1 MSRYLIQH
9 TRIARNVPF
18 CVVALLCAVLS
29 GCLTPPEEG
38 TATTETE
45 SALSV
50 EPNVC
55 HGVARP
61 HTACEDRCDAL
72 EQQCFELEPTTNCGL
87 KLTLCLGACGGGCQ
101 P

>member
-1 MSRYLIQH
+1 MSLYLINH
-9 TRIARNVPF
+9 TRIIRKVPF

-55 HGVARP
+55 RGAARP
-61 HTACEDRCDAL
+61 NTACEDRCDAL
-72 EQQCFELEPTTNCGL
+72 AQQCFELEPTTNCAL